1 MDEGIIRYVNVCL
14 WILSQTAVEIV
25 VHAKLRYRYLN
36 IHSLQGNVFFFFE
49 GGGGLHLVGNLHRYC
64 QNTPENWIKLSLY
77 NMFNSDAW

>member
-36 IHSLQGNVFFFFE
+36 IHSLQGNVFFF
-49 GGGGLHLVGNLHRYC
+49 GGGGGRVAFS
-64 QNTPENWIKLSLY
+64 W
-77 NMFNSDAW
+77 